1 MFVKQLSVF
10 IENREGRLEQVT
22 DVIREENIN
31 ILSLSMADT
40 TEYGMLRMEIICLTY
55 FTCGIMDVMV
65 GCLRG
70 LGYSIMPMIVSLAG
84 ACGIRVL
91 WIFTVFQW
99 DRTLTMLY
107 ISYPVSWMITA
118 AVHIIC
124 FLIIIRKVPNR
135 DTEDDNGQR
144 IAVQ

>member
-1 MFVKQLSVF
+1 MCAPVLLS
-10 IENREGRLEQVT
+10 IYNTDPQV
-22 DVIREENIN
+22 IQ
-31 ILSLSMADT
+31 
-40 TEYGMLRMEIICLTY
+40 YGMLRMEIICLTY

-124 FLIIIRKVPNR
+124 FLVIIRKVPNM
-135 DTEDDNGQR
+135 DAEDDNGQR